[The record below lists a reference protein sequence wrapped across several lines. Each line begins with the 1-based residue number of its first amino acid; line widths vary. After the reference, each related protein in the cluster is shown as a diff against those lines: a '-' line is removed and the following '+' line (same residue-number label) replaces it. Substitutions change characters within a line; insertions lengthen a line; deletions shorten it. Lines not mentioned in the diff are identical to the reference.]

1 MKFNPTE
8 AIKSL
13 EYNTNRTDLVL
24 PEYGRHLQ
32 KLIDQVIL
40 IEDSAERNKAARA
53 IIDIMGTINPHL
65 RDVLDFQ
72 HKLWD
77 QLFKMS
83 RFELD
88 VDSPYEKP
96 KTTTNF
102 NAPILIE
109 YPKNNH
115 RYRFY
120 GSNIVDMIKEA
131 ISWEEGDR
139 KDALIMV
146 IANHMKKSYVN
157 WNNESIDD
165 KVIFQHLKDLSQGK
179 IDLTA
184 GLDDNNNAV
193 NLMKPTSRNNQFQN
207 RSTTTTNTNNRTNT
221 YQNRNTSG
229 NNNNNNSTQQR
240 SNPNTK
246 QTGSA
251 TPNNRFVKKTN
262 TNNTTNNTNSNNSSK
277 NTNRNTN

>member
-1 MKFNPTE
+1 MKFKPTE
-8 AIKSL
+8 AINNL
-13 EYNTNRTDLVL
+13 EYNTDRKDLVL

-53 IIDIMGTINPHL
+53 VIDIMGTINPHL

-96 KTTTNF
+96 KAVTNF
-102 NAPILIE
+102 NEPILIE
-109 YPKNNH
+109 YPRNNH
-115 RYRFY
+115 KYRFY
-120 GSNIVDMIKEA
+120 GSNIVDMINEA
-131 ISWEEGDR
+131 ISWEEGER
-139 KDALIMV
+139 KEALIMV

-165 KVIFQHLKDLSQGK
+165 AVIFQHLKELSGGK
-179 IDLTA
+179 IDLTTN
-184 GLDDNNNAV
+184 LDDNNNAV
-193 NLMKPTSRNNQFQN
+193 NLMKPNVRNNQFQN
-207 RSTTTTNTNNRTNT
+207 RNTSTSNNRNNPF
-221 YQNRNTSG
+221 QNRNNSG
-229 NNNNNNSTQQR
+229 NNNQNQQR
-240 SNPNTK
+240 NNPNNR
-246 QTGSA
+246 QANSPNA
-251 TPNNRFVKKTN
+251 NNRFVKKTN
-262 TNNTTNNTNSNNSSK
+262 PNNNNGNNSSK
-277 NTNRNTN
+277 NRKSN

>member
-1 MKFNPTE
+1 MKFNPTK
-8 AIKSL
+8 AIENL
-13 EYNTNRTDLVL
+13 EYNTTRKDLVL
-24 PEYGRHLQ
+24 PEYGRYLQ

-53 IIDIMGTINPHL
+53 VIDIMGTINPHL

-96 KTTTNF
+96 KATTNF
-102 NAPILIE
+102 NEPILIE
-109 YPKNNH
+109 YPRNNQK
-115 RYRFY
+115 YRFY
-120 GSNIVDMIKEA
+120 GSNIVDMINEA
-131 ISWEEGDR
+131 ITWEEGER
-139 KDALIMV
+139 KEALIMV

-165 KVIFQHLKDLSQGK
+165 AVIFQHLKELSGGK

-193 NLMKPTSRNNQFQN
+193 NLMKPSVRNNQFQN
-207 RSTTTTNTNNRTNT
+207 RNTSASNTNTRNNTF
-221 YQNRNTSG
+221 QNRNNPG
-229 NNNNNNSTQQR
+229 NNNPGQQR
-240 SNPNTK
+240 NNPNNK
-246 QTGSA
+246 QAGGTNA
-251 TPNNRFVKKTN
+251 NRFVKKTN
-262 TNNTTNNTNSNNSSK
+262 PNTNNNSSK
-277 NTNRNTN
+277 NTNRNGN

>member
-13 EYNTNRTDLVL
+13 EYNTDRRDLVL

-40 IEDSAERNKAARA
+40 IEDRNERNKAARA
-53 IIDIMGTINPHL
+53 VIDIMGTINPHL

-96 KTTTNF
+96 KALTNF
-102 NAPILIE
+102 NEPILID
-109 YPKNNH
+109 YPKNNQKY
-115 RYRFY
+115 RYY
-120 GSNIVDMIKEA
+120 GSNIVDMINEA
-131 ISWEEGDR
+131 IAWEDGER
-139 KDALIMV
+139 KEALIMV

-157 WNNESIDD
+157 WNNESVDD
-165 KVIFQHLKDLSQGK
+165 AVIFQHLKELSKGV
-179 IDLTA
+179 IDLTN

-193 NLMKPTSRNNQFQN
+193 NLMKPNSRNTQFQN
-207 RSTTTTNTNNRTNT
+207 RNASAGTNNRNNT
-221 YQNRNTSG
+221 QFQNRNNSG
-229 NNNNNNSTQQR
+229 NNQQRNNPNNKQNNNN
-240 SNPNTK
+240 
-246 QTGSA
+246 G
-251 TPNNRFVKKTN
+251 NRFVKKSTPN
-262 TNNTTNNTNSNNSSK
+262 NNSSK